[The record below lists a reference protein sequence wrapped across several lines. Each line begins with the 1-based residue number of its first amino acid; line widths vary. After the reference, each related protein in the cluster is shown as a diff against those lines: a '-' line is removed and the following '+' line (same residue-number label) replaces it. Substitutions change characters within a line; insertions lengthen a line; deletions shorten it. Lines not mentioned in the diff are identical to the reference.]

1 MLLLQATE
9 DRTWDCFVLVSLSI
23 FWSPRKRKK
32 GGNGI
37 KGKISSNLLVDFFS
51 ILIFS
56 FTLDVFLS
64 KEGESWKWYWRKSD
78 PNIPFIFYIQRKF
91 ASAECFFRDIFACI
105 LYFQKYYQHCHS
117 HSLSGIARVLLL
129 ISIFIKAYF
138 TPAKSFLQPFLLL
151 IFSLSFIPLFNFSL
165 PNFSSSSYSFAS
177 LLPPQSFD
185 QRARVFLLLVTCVQ
199 RLWLVC
205 SNN

>member
-1 MLLLQATE
+1 M
-9 DRTWDCFVLVSLSI
+9 F
-23 FWSPRKRKK
+23 
-32 GGNGI
+32 
-37 KGKISSNLLVDFFS
+37 
-51 ILIFS
+51 
-56 FTLDVFLS
+56 
-64 KEGESWKWYWRKSD
+64 
-78 PNIPFIFYIQRKF
+78 
-91 ASAECFFRDIFACI
+91 FFRDIFACI

-138 TPAKSFLQPFLLL
+138 TPANLFSSYFSSLFSPCHFFLL
-151 IFSLSFIPLFNFSL
+151 SFFSL

-199 RLWLVC
+199 RLWFFIGSCYKILPSHWSRAC
-205 SNN
+205 LQHPYS